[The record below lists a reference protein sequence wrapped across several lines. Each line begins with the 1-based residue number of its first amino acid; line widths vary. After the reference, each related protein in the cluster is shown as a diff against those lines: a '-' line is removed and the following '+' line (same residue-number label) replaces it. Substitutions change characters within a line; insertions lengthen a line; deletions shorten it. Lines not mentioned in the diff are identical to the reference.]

1 MNLTDPTIL
10 LYQATSRL
18 NKNSDTPAL
27 DAQLLFCTVCGIDRS
42 ALSRKQSLVLTDR
55 QRDIFSRLIDR
66 RAAGEPIAYLL
77 QRKEFWS
84 QNLLV
89 NPEVLIPRPETELL
103 VEQALELLPDQ
114 PCNVADLGTGS
125 GAIALAIATERP
137 DVQITATDISQSA
150 LEIAKENA
158 TRLGVQNVT
167 FRQGDWFTPLVDQ
180 HYRLIVSN
188 PPYVRVGDPRLEV
201 GTLYEPVDALLSG
214 YDGLDALRVICRVA
228 RDYLDNLGVLLLEHA
243 CDQKHAIHELLS
255 QGGFETIVS
264 SADLAGKPRVTWAD
278 TTNRNNDHVR
288 IC

>member
-1 MNLTDPTIL
+1 MNLPDTPAL

-18 NKNSDTPAL
+18 NKTSDTPAL
-27 DAQLLFCTVCGIDRS
+27 DAELLFCAVCGIDRS
-42 ALSRKQSLVLTDR
+42 AVTTDQSLALTNR
-55 QRDIFSRLIDR
+55 QVDVFSTLINR

-84 QNLLV
+84 QDLLV
-89 NPEVLIPRPETELL
+89 SPEVLIPRPETELL
-103 VEQALELLPDQ
+103 VEQALENLPDQ

-137 DVQITATDISQSA
+137 DVQVTATDISQSA
-150 LEIAKENA
+150 LEVAMKNA

-167 FRQGDWFTPLVDQ
+167 FRQGDWFAALADQ

-201 GTLYEPVDALLSG
+201 GTLYEPVAALLSG
-214 YDGLDALRVICRVA
+214 YDGLDALRVICAAA
-228 RDYLDNLGVLLLEHA
+228 RRYLDHQGVLILEHA
-243 CDQKHAIHELLS
+243 CDQKIAVHELLS

-264 SADLAGKPRVTWAD
+264 NTDLAGKPRVTWG
-278 TTNRNNDHVR
+278 RR
-288 IC
+288 EKWE

>member
-1 MNLTDPTIL
+1 MNLPDTAAL

-18 NKNSDTPAL
+18 NKTSDTPAL
-27 DAQLLFCTVCGIDRS
+27 DAELLLCAVCGIDRS
-42 ALSRKQSLVLTDR
+42 AVTCDQSLVLTNR
-55 QRDIFSRLIDR
+55 QRDFFSTLINR

-84 QNLLV
+84 QELLV
-89 NPEVLIPRPETELL
+89 SPEVLIPRPETELL
-103 VEQALELLPDQ
+103 VEQALEHLPDQ

-125 GAIALAIATERP
+125 GAIALAIASERP
-137 DVQITATDISQSA
+137 NVQVTATDISQSA
-150 LEIAKENA
+150 LEVAMKNA
-158 TRLGVQNVT
+158 VRLGVQNVT
-167 FRQGDWFTPLVDQ
+167 FRQGDWFTPLADQ
-180 HYRLIVSN
+180 RYRLIVSN

-214 YDGLDALRVICRVA
+214 YDGLDALRIICAAA
-228 RDYLDNLGVLLLEHA
+228 RDYLDNQGVLVLEHG

-264 SADLAGKPRVTWAD
+264 RTDLAGKPRVTWAD
-278 TTNRNNDHVR
+278 TINRNNDHVR

>member
-1 MNLTDPTIL
+1 MNLPDTPAL

-18 NKNSDTPAL
+18 NKTSDTPAL
-27 DAQLLFCTVCGIDRS
+27 DAELLICAVCGIDRS
-42 ALSRKQSLVLTDR
+42 AVTTDQSLALTNR
-55 QRDIFSRLIDR
+55 QVDVFSTLINR

-84 QNLLV
+84 QDLLV
-89 NPEVLIPRPETELL
+89 SPEVLIPRPETELL
-103 VEQALELLPDQ
+103 VEQALENLPDQ

-137 DVQITATDISQSA
+137 DVQVTATDISQSA
-150 LEIAKENA
+150 LEVAMKNA

-167 FRQGDWFTPLVDQ
+167 FRQGDWFAALADQ

-201 GTLYEPVDALLSG
+201 GTLYEPVDALISG
-214 YDGLDALRVICRVA
+214 YDGLDALRMICAAA
-228 RDYLDNLGVLLLEHA
+228 RRYLNSQGVLVLEHA
-243 CDQKHAIHELLS
+243 CDQKNAVHKLLS

-264 SADLAGKPRVTWAD
+264 STDLAGKPRVTWG
-278 TTNRNNDHVR
+278 RR
-288 IC
+288 QK

>member
-1 MNLTDPTIL
+1 MNLPDTATL

-18 NKNSDTPAL
+18 NKISDTPAL
-27 DAQLLFCTVCGIDRS
+27 DAELLFCSVCRIDRS
-42 ALSRKQSLVLTDR
+42 AVTSDQSSVLTNR
-55 QRDIFSRLIDR
+55 QRDFFSTLINR

-103 VEQALELLPDQ
+103 VEQALKHLPDQ

-125 GAIALAIATERP
+125 GAIALAIAVERP
-137 DVQITATDISQSA
+137 DVQVTATDNSRSA
-150 LEIAKENA
+150 LEVAKENA
-158 TRLGVQNVT
+158 GRLGVQNVT
-167 FRQGDWFTPLVDQ
+167 FRQGDWFTPLENQ
-180 HYRLIVSN
+180 SYRLIVSN
-188 PPYVRVGDPRLEV
+188 PPYVRVGDSRLEV

-214 YDGLDALRVICRVA
+214 YDGLDALRIICAAA
-228 RDYLDNLGVLLLEHA
+228 RDYLDNQGILVLEHA
-243 CDQKHAIHELLS
+243 CDQKNAIHELLS
-255 QGGFETIVS
+255 HGGFETIVS
-264 SADLAGKPRVTWAD
+264 STDLAGKPRVTWAN

>member
-1 MNLTDPTIL
+1 MNLPDTPAL

-18 NKNSDTPAL
+18 NKTSDTPAL
-27 DAQLLFCTVCGIDRS
+27 DAELLICAVCGIDRS
-42 ALSRKQSLVLTDR
+42 AVTTDQSLALTNR
-55 QRDIFSRLIDR
+55 QVDVFSTLINR

-84 QNLLV
+84 QDLLV
-89 NPEVLIPRPETELL
+89 SPEVLIPRPETELL
-103 VEQALELLPDQ
+103 VEQALENLPDQ

-137 DVQITATDISQSA
+137 DVQVTATDISQSA
-150 LEIAKENA
+150 LAVAMKNA

-167 FRQGDWFTPLVDQ
+167 FRQGDWFAALADQ

-201 GTLYEPVDALLSG
+201 GTLYEPVDALISG
-214 YDGLDALRVICRVA
+214 YDGLDALRMICAAA
-228 RDYLDNLGVLLLEHA
+228 RGYLDNRGVLVLEHA
-243 CDQKHAIHELLS
+243 CDQKNAIHELLS

-264 SADLAGKPRVTWAD
+264 STDLAGKPRVTWG
-278 TTNRNNDHVR
+278 RR
-288 IC
+288 QK